1 MAIYEI
7 KDIKNSG
14 YPVFVH
20 DHNMSF
26 FDKVRI
32 KICISPK
39 ELPKNSMIAYL
50 IIRFIVCLKLK
61 L

>member
-32 KICISPK
+32 KIHIQLERITK
-39 ELPKNSMIAYL
+39 K
-50 IIRFIVCLKLK
+50 
-61 L
+61 